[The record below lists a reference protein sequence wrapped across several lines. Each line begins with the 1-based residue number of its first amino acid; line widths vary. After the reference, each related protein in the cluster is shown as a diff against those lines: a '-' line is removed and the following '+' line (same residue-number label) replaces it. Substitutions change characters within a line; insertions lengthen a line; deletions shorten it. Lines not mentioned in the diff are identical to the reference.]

1 MDIKTQERYAAA
13 MKRFIDQVET
23 AIEDKISD
31 WKDKNPYWEIDGDDG
46 HPAHCPATTNQDA
59 RESLT
64 EDFISSGQNVENVD
78 CFFLFE
84 FVVNEIYGFGL
95 HKDNP
100 YRTKKESNPLTNEEK
115 AIAAINVGT
124 ANFINELF
132 GSFTK

>member
-1 MDIKTQERYAAA
+1 MDIKTQKRYAEA
-13 MKRFIDQVET
+13 MQQFINHVET

-31 WKDKNPYWEIDGDDG
+31 WKNENPYWEIGGDDDR
-46 HPAHCPATTNQDA
+46 PAHCPATTNQDA

-64 EDFISSGQNVENVD
+64 EDFISSGQDVENVD

-95 HKDNP
+95 HKNNP
-100 YRTKKESNPLTNEEK
+100 YREKKEAKSLTAEEK

-132 GSFTK
+132 GSFAK